1 MIITVRRR
9 GERGRQGGGGWGCE
23 SPLPLEHLP
32 TPPPP
37 PPLLASK
44 FIDDTHVTRGSWG
57 PEPGL
62 RGKGVRFGGRVSG
75 GGGSMEA
82 QGVPGRRKVWR
93 WRLVRGWGSTISSLS
108 LFRGVSSASPPPLL
122 GLSRLPPFAPL
133 HSPSPFSPLCV
144 IFPLGMLSSSK
155 EGS

>member
-1 MIITVRRR
+1 MIITVRR
-9 GERGRQGGGGWGCE
+9 GEKEEGEGGGWGCE

-37 PPLLASK
+37 TPHLLASK

-62 RGKGVRFGGRVSG
+62 RGKGMRFGRRVPG
-75 GGGSMEA
+75 GGASMEA

-93 WRLVRGWGSTISSLS
+93 WR
-108 LFRGVSSASPPPLL
+108 
-122 GLSRLPPFAPL
+122 
-133 HSPSPFSPLCV
+133 
-144 IFPLGMLSSSK
+144 
-155 EGS
+155 